1 MDAKNNPSPNKP
13 TPIEQSPRYTKV
25 MQVWGALCLGYALL
39 IVLSGDLHL
48 HRTAFILALSGG
60 VALVV
65 SGRLFA
71 WWDRG

>member
-1 MDAKNNPSPNKP
+1 M
-13 TPIEQSPRYTKV
+13 
-25 MQVWGALCLGYALL
+25 L

-48 HRTAFILALSGG
+48 HRTAFILSLSAG

-65 SGRLFA
+65 SGRVFS

>member
-1 MDAKNNPSPNKP
+1 MDNIERPTKP

-25 MQVWGALCLGYALL
+25 MQLWGVLALGYALL

-48 HRTAFILALSGG
+48 HRTAFILSISAG
-60 VALVV
+60 VALVI
-65 SGRLFA
+65 SGRFFA